1 MAAIYTDLEGQ
12 GILITGGASGI
23 GAEIVRH
30 FVAQKAKV
38 AFLDRDEAAAEALVE
53 ELGGAPHFEKA
64 DLTDIAAT
72 QAAIA
77 ASADVI
83 GPIRVLVNNAAHDQ
97 RHAIED
103 VTSDYWDDRIAVN
116 LKHQFF
122 CAQAVAPGMKAAGG
136 GVIVCMGSTSWMIG
150 MGGMP
155 VYTTAKSAVAGLT
168 RSLARDLGPDNIRV
182 LAVAPGW
189 IMTERQMELW
199 LTPESERDLLKSQCL
214 KRKLVPAD
222 IAKTITF
229 FASEEAGAM
238 TNQTYVVDGGWS

>member
-12 GILITGGASGI
+12 GVLITGGASGI

-38 AFLDRDEAAAEALVE
+38 AFLDLNEAAAGALVE
-53 ELGGAPHFEKA
+53 ELDGAPHFEKA

-72 QAAIA
+72 QAAIV
-77 ASADVI
+77 ASAKII

-136 GVIVCMGSTSWMIG
+136 GVIICMGSTSWMIG

-229 FASEEAGAM
+229 FASDEAGAM